1 MPERKQLPHILLRD
15 AAHAEEYSYPG
26 GGGGDEE
33 MPRRDRA
40 SHAARLGGQ
49 LEQARAEARERSARE
64 AKAWEVPEKKGV
76 HLEFESEPGFELA
89 LNSLED
95 ARQGIELVSVR
106 ETSVVRDGEP
116 KKLTLAT
123 VYVPAGKLKSLERK
137 IHEYATANTK
147 KNRPRHEKLLA
158 AIADLRLASLRSFWT
173 DDPSLLP
180 LAGESIWWEIWL
192 RSADE
197 DIEERS
203 RGAMKTIG
211 LRLREESVE
220 FPETRVL
227 LAHGSL
233 EQLSASVD
241 VVDSIA
247 ELRRAKEVASFFMEM
262 PRRDLGPWV
271 DGLASRTEPPAESFP
286 RLCVHDTGVNAGH
299 PLLEAV
305 LRQADCHA
313 VDPEWRVH
321 DHQGHGTGMAGLALY
336 GDLTEA
342 LAGSL
347 SYRHPARL
355 ESVKILPPPPGLN
368 EPELYGRISE
378 QAVYRVEVQAPSVP
392 RTHVMAVTA
401 TDGRERGKP
410 SSWSAAIDQLAFGK
424 DDEPERLWVL
434 AAGNSPEEAWG
445 AHPEHLETEEIHDPG
460 QAWNVLTVGACT
472 RRWQI
477 EEADF
482 SGWVPLARPGGL
494 GPSTSTSLTWNPK
507 WPLKPDVVA
516 EGGNAARSQI
526 GQIDLPDSLRLL
538 TTHYRPAERLL
549 TTFGE
554 TSAASALVARI
565 ASTLWSRYP
574 DFWPETVRALV
585 VHSARWT
592 QEMQERHGPLTSKGA
607 YERLIRRCG
616 FGVPSLEEALWSAEN
631 RLTLVT
637 QEIIQP
643 YIRKRN
649 ESGQS
654 STSLKELH
662 LYALPWP
669 VEQLRDLGET
679 EVELRVTLSYFIEPN
694 PSERGYQDRHRYAS
708 HGLRFDVRGATESA
722 SEFRKRLN
730 KAAREKGERSPGTGD
745 PSGWLVGSDSRNKG
759 SIHSDIWRGSAID
772 LANRQHL
779 AVFPVSGWWK
789 ERHSLERWKR
799 RARYSLIVS
808 IHAPEI
814 EVDLYTPVSNQ
825 VGIAIEV

>member
-1 MPERKQLPHILLRD
+1 MPLRKQLPHILLRD
-15 AAHAEEYSYPG
+15 AAKAEEYSYPG
-26 GGGGDEE
+26 RGGGAVDL
-33 MPRRDRA
+33 PVRDRA
-40 SHAARLGGQ
+40 SHAARLEAR
-49 LEQARAEARERSARE
+49 LEQARTEAHERSERQAQAWAVP
-64 AKAWEVPEKKGV
+64 AKRGV
-76 HLEFESEPGFELA
+76 HLELESEPGFELA
-89 LNSLED
+89 LKSLED

-106 ETSVVRDGEP
+106 ESAVAKGED
-116 KKLTLAT
+116 KERLTLAT
-123 VYVPAGKLKSLERK
+123 VYVPAGKLEILEKK

-147 KNRPRHEKLLA
+147 AGKPRHEKLLA
-158 AIADLRLASLRSFWT
+158 AIADLRLATLRSFWT
-173 DDPSLLP
+173 DQPNLFP
-180 LAGESIWWEIWL
+180 GAGENLWWEIWL
-192 RSADE
+192 RSAD
-197 DIEERS
+197 RVV
-203 RGAMKTIG
+203 
-211 LRLREESVE
+211 EESFRVSMKALGLLVRGESLE
-220 FPETRVL
+220 FLETRVL
-227 LAHGSL
+227 LGYGSP
-233 EQLSASVD
+233 EQLTASIE
-241 VVDSIA
+241 VVDAIA
-247 ELRRAKEVASFFMEM
+247 ELRRAKEAASFFMEM

-271 DGLASRTEPPAESFP
+271 DDLASRTESPAESSP

-299 PLLEAV
+299 PLLEAA

-313 VDPEWRVH
+313 VDPEWQLH
-321 DHQGHGTGMAGLALY
+321 DHHGHGTGIAGLALY

-342 LAGSL
+342 LASSL
-347 SYRHPARL
+347 SYRLPARL

-368 EPELYGRISE
+368 EPELYGRTSE
-378 QAVYRVEVQAPSVP
+378 QAVYRVEVQAPSVQ

-410 SSWSAAIDQLAFGK
+410 SSWSAAVDQLAFGK
-424 DDEPERLWVL
+424 DDEPKRLWVL

-445 AHPEHLETEEIHDPG
+445 AHPDHLETEEIHDPG

-472 RRWQI
+472 SRWQI
-477 EEADF
+477 DEDDF

-494 GPSTSTSLTWNPK
+494 GPSTSTSLTWDSK

-526 GQIDLPDSLRLL
+526 GQVDLPDSLRLL

-574 DFWPETVRALV
+574 GYWPETVRALI

-592 QEMQERHGPLTSKGA
+592 REMQERYGPLISKGA

-637 QEIIQP
+637 QEAIQP

-654 STSLKELH
+654 STNLKELH

-694 PSERGYQDRHRYAS
+694 PSERGYQYRHRYAS
-708 HGLRFDVRGATESA
+708 HGLRFDVRGATESP

-730 KAAREKGERSPGTGD
+730 KAARAEGERSPSTGD
-745 PSGWLVGSDSRNKG
+745 SSGWLVGSDSRHKG
-759 SIHSDIWRGSAID
+759 SIHSDIWRGPAID